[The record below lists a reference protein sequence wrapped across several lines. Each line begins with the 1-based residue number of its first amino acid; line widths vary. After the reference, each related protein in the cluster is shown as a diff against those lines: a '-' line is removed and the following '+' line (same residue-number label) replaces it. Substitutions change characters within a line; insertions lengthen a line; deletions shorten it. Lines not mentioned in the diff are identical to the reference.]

1 MSVFENAVDELTYTL
16 RAGELDERDL
26 VVARFK
32 GCERLSEL
40 FVWQIDVVV
49 KDEKIHTIEELL
61 GRAGEFRIL
70 RHDEPVRIVR
80 GIVAQI
86 TPQGT
91 TSKGRQHQVTVTLVP
106 ALAELDYITNSRIFQ
121 DQSVRKIAED
131 LVQRYGIELVWR
143 LERHP
148 QARTYCVQKNE
159 TDFEFLARILAEE
172 GIHFF
177 FSDDDKKSTVIFID
191 APRGYAAIDGDA
203 NLPYSAT
210 GGAVSVDHVA
220 NMVRR
225 QMIRPG
231 SVALRDYKFER
242 PRTDLTTRA
251 EVREPHHHGNRPAR
265 ETYLYAGDYDKVD
278 PDGAGIVQRRLE
290 EVRSD
295 ASVFSGKS
303 SCVRIQVGRTFSL
316 SGHDDDAFNRSLL
329 VTDMNVGGHRAGI
342 AESGAGGGPAFV
354 AHFSAVP
361 SDVRLRPPRKPK
373 PAAAPESALVVGGE
387 PGKPF
392 MDEFGRVK
400 VHFFW
405 DRFDKQD
412 KNSSCWLRVMT
423 PAAGGDRGIWFPPR
437 VGDEVVVNFFN
448 GDIDRPFVAGAM
460 YNGDNDHLYPPG
472 QTVTK
477 STIRTL
483 TIPGGKGFNEL
494 TFEDSAGGEEIY
506 LHAQRDRKTVVLH
519 NHNETVGAVQSTTVG
534 GLQFITVGGMRK
546 KTVGGEERTSVE
558 LNRTEEVGQ
567 KEQITIGMGRERI
580 VTKGEDSLKVSLGNR
595 VVTVSNGN
603 YVTTVSDLT
612 YLDTKNAETE
622 CSEDYQ
628 TRAARTVML
637 SETTGGAGFK
647 MNGGAMDAVGPTGVT
662 VTNESQNI
670 QLKDKK
676 ITLLATDELLLQC
689 GTSSISLK
697 KDGSIA
703 ISGATSI
710 SMTCSSSNVTLDKT
724 SGKLEANSATLSAK
738 GTCVVSGGFVK
749 IN

>member
-1 MSVFENAVDELTYTL
+1 MSMFESAVDELTYTL

-32 GCERLSEL
+32 GRERLSEL
-40 FVWQIDVVV
+40 FAWQIDAVV

-80 GIVAQI
+80 GIVAHV

-121 DQSVRKIAED
+121 GQNVQEIIMD
-131 LVQRYGIELVWR
+131 LVRPYGIELVWR
-143 LERHP
+143 LERRP
-148 QARTYCVQKNE
+148 QARNYCVQKNE
-159 TDFEFLARILAEE
+159 TDFEFFSRILAED
-172 GIHFF
+172 GIHFI
-177 FSDDDKKSTVIFID
+177 FSHDEKKSTVVFVD

-210 GGAVSVDHVA
+210 GGAVSIDHVA
-220 NMVRR
+220 SMVRR
-225 QMIRPG
+225 QVLRPG
-231 SVALRDYKFER
+231 SVALRDYHFEH
-242 PRTDLTTRA
+242 PRTDLTVRA

-278 PDGAGIVQRRLE
+278 PDGNGIAQRRLE
-290 EVRSD
+290 EIRSD
-295 ASVFSGKS
+295 AAVFSGKS
-303 SCVRIQVGRTFSL
+303 SCVRLQIGRTFSIT
-316 SGHDDDAFNRSLL
+316 GHDDDAFNRALL
-329 VTDMNVGGHRAGI
+329 ITDMNLGGHRSGI
-342 AESGAGGGPAFV
+342 AETGGGGPAFV
-354 AHFSAVP
+354 ANFNAVP
-361 SDVRLRPPRKPK
+361 NDTRLRPPRRPK
-373 PAAAPESALVVGGE
+373 PPAAPESALVVGGD
-387 PGKPF
+387 PGAPF
-392 MDEFGRVK
+392 VDQYGRVK

-405 DRFDKQD
+405 DRFDE
-412 KNSSCWLRVMT
+412 KNAKSSCWLRVMT

-437 VGDEVVVNFFN
+437 VGDEVVINFFN
-448 GDIDRPFVAGAM
+448 GDIDRPFVAGAL
-460 YNGDNDHLYPPG
+460 YNGDND
-472 QTVTK
+472 QTYRPEEFSSK

-494 TFEDSAGGEEIY
+494 TFEDKAGQEEIF

-519 NHNETVGAVQSTTVG
+519 SHNETVGAVQSTTVG
-534 GLQFITVGGMRK
+534 GLQAITVGGMRTK
-546 KTVGGEERTSVE
+546 SVGGEERTTVE
-558 LNRTEEVGQ
+558 LNRTEVVGQ
-567 KEQITIGMGRERI
+567 KEHVTIGMGRERI
-580 VTKGEDSLKVSLGNR
+580 VTKGVDSLKVSLGNR
-595 VVTVSNGN
+595 EVSISNGN
-603 YVTTVSDLT
+603 YVTSVSDLT

-628 TRAARTVML
+628 TRAARTVL
-637 SETTGGAGFK
+637 LWETSGDGSLK
-647 MNGGAMDAVGPTGVT
+647 MNGGAMDATGPKGVT

-676 ITLLATDELLLQC
+676 ITLLATDELVLQC

-703 ISGATSI
+703 INGTTSI
-710 SMTCSSSNVTLDKT
+710 ALTCSSSNVTLDKT
-724 SGKLEANSATLSAK
+724 TGKLEATNATLSAK
-738 GTCVVSGGFVK
+738 ANCVVSGGFVK